1 MQRKAVASGFY
12 KRSSKLLPAKFFDVL
27 LHSASVNGTFS
38 LDQFSCEVSESHHVS
53 ISKQGLDNRFD
64 ETTVSFVKSI
74 MEEQLSN
81 QVGQS
86 VDHRFLDKFSRVRIK
101 DGTRFDLPQRL
112 KDKLPGFG
120 GKVTSDSAACI
131 QYEFDLKN
139 GRITDIDITSAKK
152 TDYQDAKEK
161 TGDIE
166 KGDLIIR
173 DLGYFS
179 SRVLWPIIEKEA
191 FFISRLR
198 TKMTVFDSSL
208 KEVSFPKLYSKMVKN
223 KLSGITMN
231 VFIGEKEMIP
241 VRLIIDIV
249 PGEVYQKRVMKTEKE
264 NKKKGHKTSEEYKAR
279 AHFNLIIT
287 NIPEDDLPDGQVYL
301 LYKTRWQVELV
312 FKVWKSTFGV
322 NKIHP
327 MNYNRLMCLLYAKLI
342 LILINNQIINL
353 MANKFYKMTKKLL
366 STMKCM
372 KTLLIYFQKTRET
385 LKLKTTAIPDLMQ
398 NVARQLS
405 ANHWLESKKK
415 KIGFNE
421 IFDVFCNISAI

>member
-1 MQRKAVASGFY
+1 
-12 KRSSKLLPAKFFDVL
+12 L

-64 ETTVSFVKSI
+64 ETTVSFVKSV

-86 VDHRFLDKFSRVRIK
+86 VDRRFLDKFPRVRIK

-120 GKVTSDSAACI
+120 GKVTSDAAACI
-131 QYEFDLKN
+131 QYEFDLKS
-139 GRITDIDITSAKK
+139 GRITDIDITPAKK

-179 SRVLWPIIEKEA
+179 SRVLWSIIEKEA
-191 FFISRLR
+191 FFISRLK

-208 KEVSFPKLYSKMVKN
+208 KEVSFPKLYDKMVKD
-223 KLSGITMN
+223 KVFSIKMN
-231 VFIGEKEMIP
+231 VLIGEKEMVP
-241 VRLIIDIV
+241 VRLTIDIV

-312 FKVWKSTFGV
+312 FKIWKSTFGV

-327 MNYNRLMCLLYAKLI
+327 MNYHRLMCLLYAKLI
-342 LILINNQIINL
+342 LILINSQIINL
-353 MANKFYKMTKKLL
+353 MANKFYKMTKRLI

-385 LKLKTTAIPDLMQ
+385 LKLKTTAIPGLMQ

-421 IFDVFCNISAI
+421 IFDVFCNISII